1 MERIRG
7 FFRTIIS
14 RRRIIALCLLAFVAL
29 FHIYDL
35 LATRRFYPQLLFAIP
50 KYLGLALLL
59 PDLIRVRPPRKML
72 GWCLLIAAALAVRFN
87 MYAMLIFTVPSI
99 LLCALICFQPKLK
112 WPIWVMWGLYV
123 IAHITVLF
131 YLYGS
136 LMLLWMCLI
145 GVTSIS
151 SVHPLNF
158 IGSILLN
165 ILLAITILGTYLT
178 IKGRKQQQEAADDK

>member
-14 RRRIIALCLLAFVAL
+14 RRRVIALCLLAFVAL
-29 FHIYDL
+29 FYIYDL
-35 LATRRFYPQLLFAIP
+35 LATRLFYPQLLFAIP

-112 WPIWVMWGLYV
+112 WPIWVMWGLYA

-131 YLYGS
+131 FLYGS

-158 IGSILLN
+158 IGSVLLN

-178 IKGRKQQQEAADDK
+178 IKGRKQQQGAADDK